1 MAWSDNND
9 NKKQDPWGDQGGQQG
24 PPDLDQAFRKLQ
36 SQFKGMFSGGGGG
49 GDSGSSDSGG
59 GKKLRLSPWLF
70 VVVLLVVVGIWAAFG
85 IYQLDAQEQAVVLR
99 LGKAQTA
106 LKDPGLNWNPP
117 IIDVVVPV
125 NVTKVNSLPHSAM
138 MLTEDENIIAVDLVV
153 QYRVANAKDYVIQ
166 IRDPEKS
173 LEHATESALRHV
185 VGSSQMDGLIT
196 EGREVLGDEVMT
208 RIQQYINEYKT
219 GIRVSKVNIDSVGPP
234 AAVQEAF
241 DDVQKAK
248 EDQVKFVN
256 NADAFAAQ
264 VIPEARGDAQ
274 RLLEEANGYRERV
287 IAMATGE
294 ADRFKKLLKE
304 YQAAPEVTRDRLYI
318 TALESVMTASS
329 KVMVDVQGGNNV
341 LLLPLDQLQ
350 RNASAANTSA
360 ADALLRSLNPDNN

>member
-9 NKKQDPWGDQGGQQG
+9 NKKQDPWADKGGQQG

-36 SQFKGMFSGGGGG
+36 GQFKNMFSGGGG
-49 GDSGSSDSGG
+49 GDSGSSDSGS
-59 GKKLRLSPWLF
+59 GKKFTLSPWLF
-70 VVVLLVVVGIWAAFG
+70 VIVALVVVGIWAAFG
-85 IYQLDAQEQAVVLR
+85 IYTLDEQEQAVVLR
-99 LGKAQTA
+99 LGKAQEA

-117 IIDVVVPV
+117 IIDVVEPV

-166 IRDPEKS
+166 IRDPVKS

-196 EGREVLGDEVMT
+196 EGRDVLGDEVMS
-208 RIQQYINEYKT
+208 RIQQYVNEYKT

-234 AAVQEAF
+234 SAVQDAF

-248 EDQVKFVN
+248 EDQVREVN
-256 NADAFAAQ
+256 EADAYAAK
-264 VIPEARGDAQ
+264 VIPEARGNAQ
-274 RLLEEANGYRERV
+274 RQIEEANAYRDRV
-287 IAMATGE
+287 IARATGE
-294 ADRFKKLLKE
+294 ADRFIKLLEE
-304 YQAAPEVTRDRLYI
+304 YQVAPDVTRDRLYI
-318 TALESVMTASS
+318 TAIESVLTSSS

-350 RNASAANTSA
+350 RNVSATDAAASDT
-360 ADALLRSLNPDNN
+360 LLRTLNPNN